1 MGARGRLHGAA
12 RGGGALGQVCGGA
25 LAGMAPRQAQLP
37 HLQHQQ
43 RPQRLPQ
50 IAAQGTAPQS
60 HHWHRHL
67 IDCGLMILSHILTMP
82 QGKFYSSAQG

>member
-12 RGGGALGQVCGGA
+12 RGGGALGQVRGGA
-25 LAGMAPRQAQLP
+25 LAGVAPRQAQLP

-50 IAAQGTAPQS
+50 VAAHGTPPQS
-60 HHWHRHL
+60 HHCHRQL
-67 IDCGLMILSHILTMP
+67 TENGLMILSKIWVLPWDSIFSLT
-82 QGKFYSSAQG
+82 